1 MAHRLRGHHSNSK
14 NQNPTI
20 MKNPTNT
27 QWACLLAPIF
37 IAVPATMAQKALA
50 DPAPA
55 EEAQVVKPGSLTKI
69 IADSTSFSLFTKA
82 LVATGLATTLG
93 ADGTYT
99 VFAPTDE
106 AFSRLPEGA
115 LAKLMLPEN
124 KEKLRS
130 LLLYHV
136 IAGRMFAV
144 DFKDGEVKTMN
155 GEKLKIDVDGK
166 DIKIGDAKTFSTD
179 VLAGNGILHTI
190 GQVQVPKSLDG
201 FAGLGD

>member
-1 MAHRLRGHHSNSK
+1 
-14 NQNPTI
+14 
-20 MKNPTNT
+20 MKNPTT
-27 QWACLLAPIF
+27 IQWACLLAPLF
-37 IAVPATMAQKALA
+37 ISLPATMAQKALA

-82 LVATGLATTLG
+82 LAAAGLDATLG
-93 ADGTYT
+93 AAGTYT

-106 AFSRLPEGA
+106 AFSQLPEGA

-144 DFKDGEVKTMN
+144 DFKDGDVKTMN
-155 GEKLKIDVDGK
+155 GEKLEIDVDGK
-166 DIKIGDAKTFSTD
+166 NIKIGDAKVFSTD
-179 VLAGNGILHTI
+179 VLAANGILHSI
-190 GQVQVPKSLDG
+190 GEIQVPESLDG
-201 FAGLGD
+201 FAGLDD